1 MPTIQNASLNFL
13 IAEPLTLDQIAR
25 IARAEGQNWRVS
37 DWFEAPEGVVVC
49 IEASP
54 TTALELGIIAEKSRL
69 RLKELAGKPDKNSG
83 YNALAKK
90 IGILFGILALL
101 ALPGCSVAR
110 KIKVDSVTVAYKDVA
125 VSVGL
130 SNR

>member
-13 IAEPLTLDQIAR
+13 ISEPLTTDQIAR
-25 IARAEGQNWRVS
+25 ISRAEGQNWKVS
-37 DWFEAPEGVVVC
+37 DYFDSQDGLVIC

-54 TTALELGIIAEKSRL
+54 TTALELGVIAEKSRL
-69 RLKELAGKPDKNSG
+69 RLKKLAGKPDKHSG

-90 IGILFGILALL
+90 IGILFGILGLL
-101 ALPGCSVAR
+101 ALPGCTVAR
-110 KIKVDSVTVAYKDVA
+110 KIRIDSVTVAYKDVA